1 VESTKDIGRDVH
13 QDTIS
18 VAVRNAAGKGVRE
31 SILETKAAT
40 MVQFIR
46 GLRGT
51 VQATFE
57 EGTWVRF
64 RAEFTYQQLDGLQ
77 ALRQGVRRDL
87 LAESRKHRATKL
99 RRQIP
104 GLGPIRAGL

>member
-1 VESTKDIGRDVH
+1 MESTKDIGRDVH

-46 GLRGT
+46 GRRGDLQVT
-51 VQATFE
+51 LE
-57 EGTWVRF
+57 EGTWAACGRI
-64 RAEFTYQQLDGLQ
+64 GS
-77 ALRQGVRRDL
+77 
-87 LAESRKHRATKL
+87 SRTSPRS
-99 RRQIP
+99 R
-104 GLGPIRAGL
+104 